1 MLDFDG
7 INYFAVLVAWIIS
20 VIIGGFWYSPMGF
33 GKQWSKL
40 SGVDMMKT
48 PKAETS
54 RAIKFVAL
62 SCLLQS
68 FIFALI
74 LNNLNIGSLLEG
86 LIVSLVIW
94 LGFTALTTIG
104 NTLYQRQSWKF
115 WWLNASYFLV
125 VMAISGMLLSAWQ

>member
-1 MLDFDG
+1 MLDFEG
-7 INYFAVLVAWIIS
+7 IDYFAVIVAWLIS
-20 VIIGGFWYSPMGF
+20 VIIGGFWYSPAGF
-33 GKQWSKL
+33 GKQWSQL

-68 FIFALI
+68 FAFALI
-74 LNNLNIGSLLEG
+74 LNSLRVENILQG
-86 LIVSLVIW
+86 LIASLVIW
-94 LGFTALTTIG
+94 FGFTALTTVG
-104 NTLYQRQSWKF
+104 NTLYQRQSWMF

-125 VMAISGMLLSAWQ
+125 VMAINGSILSTWN